1 MRQHLFER
9 VLRGGGYLLDNVAIT
24 AGLGTSIATD
34 SIGGIDY
41 QRVKLITGADGSSEG
56 DVSYANPLVMRAGLK
71 LTEQCTR
78 ALFTFSSAADNNII
92 AADAA
97 NKLRIYALMFTCDS
111 PVSIKLGE
119 GGPTY
124 WTGPM
129 KFGLGGGL
137 LLTQQGEP
145 HFMTSAINKAFLM
158 NLSAAVVV
166 SGTVWYTAVP

>member
-9 VLRGGGYLLDNVAIT
+9 LLRDGGYLLDNVAIT
-24 AGLGTSIATD
+24 AGLGTSIGTD
-34 SIGGIDY
+34 TIGGVDY
-41 QRVKLITGADGSSEG
+41 QRIKAGWGADGAYNDPSAAAPFPME
-56 DVSYANPLVMRAGLK
+56 PGLK

-78 ALFTFSSAADNNII
+78 ASFTFSSAADNTII